1 MSNDAPEKM
10 KLTTTE
16 VALPAVGG
24 FTAPMLQA
32 LTDALGI
39 DRGVLATDAQIQNA
53 WQNLPQL
60 LRSIPLEKRDEGI
73 MRMCVAVASGLF
85 DSAVNYAWNAAI
97 IELREK
103 VRQFGIHIIPQI
115 IDKRF
120 DEQKLMAMQDSELL
134 SLCLKLNLIS
144 ETGFL
149 MLERIARDR
158 DEDNALGPKEA
169 KDRDLIPRFRLLPL
183 SATGRD
189 RDGDIEG
196 RPS

>member
-1 MSNDAPEKM
+1 M
-10 KLTTTE
+10 
-16 VALPAVGG
+16 
-24 FTAPMLQA
+24 
-32 LTDALGI
+32 
-39 DRGVLATDAQIQNA
+39 
-53 WQNLPQL
+53 
-60 LRSIPLEKRDEGI
+60 
-73 MRMCVAVASGLF
+73 
-85 DSAVNYAWNAAI
+85 
-97 IELREK
+97 
-103 VRQFGIHIIPQI
+103 RQFGIHIIPQI

-144 ETGFL
+144 ETGFF